1 MDQLIAICN
10 DGLQYPLN
18 LSPTDYPEYVLLL
31 FLQQLNLNQHR
42 LFSTEEKSELIFRDL
57 DNDGE
62 SKLATFVV
70 CRQMIAG
77 VLTKSVP
84 LLLQTTRLHFLRMTH
99 ADEGDL
105 TSFLENQH
113 Q

>member
-1 MDQLIAICN
+1 MDRLIAVCN
-10 DGLQYPLN
+10 DGLQYPLT
-18 LSPTDYPEYVLLL
+18 LSPTHYPEYVLLL
-31 FLQQLNLNQHR
+31 LLQQLNLNQHR
-42 LFSTEEKSELIFRDL
+42 LFSTEEKSELTFRDL

-62 SKLATFVV
+62 SKLATFVI
-70 CRQMIAG
+70 CRQIIAG

-84 LLLQTTRLHFLRMTH
+84 LLLQTTRLQSFRIAH

-105 TSFLENQH
+105 ASFLEKQH